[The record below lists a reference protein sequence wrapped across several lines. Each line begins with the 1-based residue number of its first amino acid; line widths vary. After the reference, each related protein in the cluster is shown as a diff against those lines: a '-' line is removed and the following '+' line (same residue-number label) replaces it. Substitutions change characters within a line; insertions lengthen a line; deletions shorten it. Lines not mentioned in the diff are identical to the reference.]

1 MLPIFILAI
10 DNSND
15 RDFAEIL
22 YIKYKDK
29 IYRTAY
35 KILNNEQDSE
45 DVTSE
50 TFEKIINKL
59 QDYHNK
65 SDDELAGIFV
75 TIAKHLA
82 IDKYRR
88 KNKIE
93 FKPISEDDV
102 DINFDEVGDFI
113 VKKELFEKLYQAIE
127 TLDIDYAQ
135 IIKLKLLYGY
145 HDKKIAEMLNI
156 SDGNVRIKFYR
167 AKKILSEYLKGV
179 YQDGQ
184 E

>member
-10 DNSND
+10 DNPKD
-15 RDFAEIL
+15 RDFAETL
-22 YIKYKDK
+22 YYKYRDK
-29 IYRTAY
+29 IYREAY
-35 KILNNEQDSE
+35 KILNNEQEAE
-45 DVTSE
+45 DVTSD

-59 QDYHNK
+59 WDYHNK
-65 SDDELAGIFV
+65 SDNELAGIFV

-93 FKPISEDDV
+93 FTPISEADDTYMV
-102 DINFDEVGDFI
+102 FDEVGDFI
-113 VKKELFEKLYQAIE
+113 VEKELFEKLYQAIE
-127 TLDIDYAQ
+127 TLDIDCAQ

-145 HDKKIAEMLNI
+145 RDKKIAEMLNI
-156 SDGNVRIKFYR
+156 SDGNVRVKYHR

-179 YQDGQ
+179 YCDG
-184 E
+184 